1 MNKILKKTTVLIA
14 EDDRFNR
21 LLLISMLTKNKQIKV
36 LEAKNGEEALE
47 MLSTHNID
55 ILLLDIYMPKMDGL
69 ATLKKIRQMK
79 RVANI
84 PIMVI
89 SSDETEMKKSL
100 EFGAN
105 AFIAKPFKIKELEGQ
120 IYTLLGEQ
128 HKS

>member
-1 MNKILKKTTVLIA
+1 
-14 EDDRFNR
+14 
-21 LLLISMLTKNKQIKV
+21 MLTKNKQIKV

-69 ATLKKIRQMK
+69 ETLKKIRQMDSA
-79 RVANI
+79 ANI
-84 PIMVI
+84 PIMII

-120 IYTLLGEQ
+120 IYTLLGE
-128 HKS
+128 

>member
-1 MNKILKKTTVLIA
+1 MNKILRKTTVLIA

-21 LLLISMLTKNKQIKV
+21 LLLTSMLAKNKQIKV

-69 ATLKKIRQMK
+69 ETLKKIRQMK

-120 IYTLLGEQ
+120 IYTLLGE
-128 HKS
+128 